1 MKEDL
6 ALLNSQAERCRDILS
21 RLSREPDE
29 ADAIYLRLPLHG
41 LLDEVVSP
49 HRDMDVIFRI
59 KTIADGGGA
68 SEPEIWRRPEMLY
81 GLGNFI
87 ENAADFARNE
97 VAVVARYDK
106 SHVSVT
112 ITDDGPGFAP
122 DVLEKLGEPYVTT
135 RPRDKRVRTAGDGDH
150 EGMGLGFFIG
160 KTLLERT
167 GATVEI
173 GNRSDGHPG
182 AEIAVSWPRQI
193 VEAEPA
199 FPASAHD

>member
-1 MKEDL
+1 
-6 ALLNSQAERCRDILS
+6 LS
-21 RLSREPDE
+21 RQPDGT
-29 ADAIYLRLPLHG
+29 DVIYSRLPLHA
-41 LLDEVVSP
+41 LLDEVVAP
-49 HRDMDVIFRI
+49 HRDMDVTFRI
-59 KTIADGGGA
+59 DVVADEEGA

-87 ENAADFARNE
+87 ENAADFAREE
-97 VAVVARYDK
+97 VAVTAYYGKGHISIV
-106 SHVSVT
+106 

-135 RPRDKRVRTAGDGDH
+135 RPRKRNAAADPDSGH

-173 GNRSDGHPG
+173 ANRTDGKGG
-182 AEIAVSWPRQI
+182 ARLAMRWPRRAI
-193 VEAEPA
+193 EAEPA
-199 FPASAHD
+199 FPVAGSARETI